1 MISVVCVYNNE
12 KKLSD
17 VLLKSLANQTTA
29 YELITL
35 DNTGNRYMSAAEAL
49 NYGGI
54 EAKGDYIM
62 FVHQDLWLGSSSW
75 LEDVE
80 EVLKSIPD
88 LGVAGVAG
96 TVDRGRN
103 SRERYRFSIDT
114 YLEECWEETSRV
126 KEPEEVQTLDECLL
140 IVPGTVFAKLQ
151 FDEKVFDG
159 WDCYGVD
166 YCLSVKQ
173 LGLRAYVIPAPCSHS
188 CLRAYYNIWE
198 LKGLLKSQKSLYKK
212 HKRNYKYIYT
222 WLGEVSWLMLVAR
235 ECFQFTGPFYSVLF
249 PDLSIMLKKELF
261 GCDTV
266 LDLGCGN
273 HSPLLICKIPFSV
286 GVELSEPS
294 LLESRR
300 KGIHDQYILADIRQ
314 IEFKP
319 KSFDAVVATEV
330 LEHLTKQEGAQL
342 LSKMEYWARKKI
354 VLITPNGYIR
364 QGTNNNNPLQEQKS
378 GWSVAELRKLKFKV
392 FGLQGWKRLRENKFS
407 VKYKPTFLWGR
418 VSDLTQK
425 ITYYY
430 PKLAFQLLA
439 IKQVDHNERK

>member
-1 MISVVCVYNNE
+1 MISIVCVYNNE

-17 VLLKSLANQTTA
+17 VLLKSLANQTAA

-35 DNTGNRYMSAAEAL
+35 DNTGNRYRSAAEAL
-49 NYGGI
+49 NSGGTK
-54 EAKGDYIM
+54 AKGDYLM

-80 EVLKSIPD
+80 EMLKSIPD

-96 TVDRGRN
+96 TVDKGRN
-103 SRERYRFSIDT
+103 SRERFRFSIDT

-126 KEPEEVQTLDECLL
+126 QEPEEVQTLDECLL
-140 IVPGTVFAKLQ
+140 IVPETVFAKLQ

-166 YCLSVKQ
+166 YCLSIKQ
-173 LGLRAYVIPAPCSHS
+173 LGLKAYVIPAPCSHS
-188 CLRAYYNIWE
+188 CLRAYSKIWE

-212 HKRNYKYIYT
+212 HKSNYKYIYT
-222 WLGEVSWLMLVAR
+222 WLGDISWLTIVAR
-235 ECFQFTGPFYSVLF
+235 ECFQFFGPIYSVVF
-249 PDLSIMLKKELF
+249 PDLSIILKKELF

-294 LLESRR
+294 LQESRR
-300 KGIHDQYILADIRQ
+300 KGIHGQHILADIRQ
-314 IEFKP
+314 LEFKP
-319 KSFDAVVATEV
+319 KSFDAVVAVEV

-342 LSKMEYWARKKI
+342 LNKMEYWARKKV
-354 VLITPNGYIR
+354 VLITPNGYVR
-364 QGTNNNNPLQEQKS
+364 QGTYEKNRLQEHKS

-392 FGLQGWKRLRENKFS
+392 FGLQGWIRLRENKFS
-407 VKYKPTFLWGR
+407 VKYKPTFFWGR
-418 VSDLTQK
+418 VSGLTEK
-425 ITYYY
+425 LTYHY

-439 IKQVDHNERK
+439 IKQMNHGERK